1 MPQKIEISHRTIVFT
16 VFFLAFLWLL
26 VQIRQII
33 LALFVAVIFM
43 AALNP
48 LVDRLEKLKLPRVL
62 ATLFIILSIV
72 GGFGVTSGLIISP
85 LIEQTAILV
94 SKFPRDL
101 PYFRVLGFDASAL
114 ISQFVEVGRLP
125 ADLVKLTVGLFSN
138 LVGIFAI
145 FVITFYLLLERKNLD
160 KYLLVLFG
168 EGEEKKAKAVID
180 KIEDKLGGWVRGQ
193 VVLMIIVGILDFVGL
208 KLLGIEF
215 ALPIAILGGLL
226 EIVPNIGP
234 TVAAIPAILAGLT
247 VSLPHAAAAAGWY
260 FLVQQAENTVIVPKV
275 MQKATGIYPLV
286 TILSLAAGFKL
297 GGVIGAI
304 LAVPTFLAFQV
315 ILGEI
320 FSLKR
325 FSEDLIFH

>member
-26 VQIRQII
+26 IQIRQII
-33 LALFVAVIFM
+33 LALFVATILM

-48 LVDRLEKLKLPRVL
+48 LVDKLEKLKLPRVL
-62 ATLFIILSIV
+62 AALLIFIFII
-72 GGFGVTSGLIISP
+72 GGFGVTLGLIISP
-85 LIEQTAILV
+85 LVEQTALLV
-94 SKFPRDL
+94 NKLPANV
-101 PYFRVLGFDASAL
+101 PYFPILGLDGSAL
-114 ISQFVEVGRLP
+114 LGQFVEVGRIP
-125 ADLVKLTVGLFSN
+125 ANLVRLAFGFFSN

-160 KYLLVLFG
+160 KYLVMLFG
-168 EGEEKKAKAVID
+168 EGEEAKAKIVID
-180 KIEDKLGGWVRGQ
+180 KIEEKLGGWVRGQ
-193 VVLMIIVGILDFVGL
+193 IILMLVVGILDFIGL

-234 TVAAIPAILAGLT
+234 TVATVPAVLAGLT

-260 FLVQQAENTVIVPKV
+260 FLVQQAENTIIVPKV
-275 MQKATGIYPLV
+275 MQKATGVYPLV
-286 TILSLAAGFKL
+286 TILALAAGFKL
-297 GGVIGAI
+297 GGVAGAI
-304 LAVPTFLAFQV
+304 LAVPLVLALQV
-315 ILGEI
+315 ILAEV

-325 FSEDLIFH
+325 FSQT

>member
-26 VQIRQII
+26 IQIRQII
-33 LALFVAVIFM
+33 LALFVATILM

-48 LVDRLEKLKLPRVL
+48 LVDKLEKLKLPRVL
-62 ATLFIILSIV
+62 AALLIFIFII
-72 GGFGVTSGLIISP
+72 GGFGVTLGLIISP
-85 LIEQTAILV
+85 LVEQTALLV
-94 SKFPRDL
+94 NKLPANV
-101 PYFRVLGFDASAL
+101 PYFPILGLDGSAL
-114 ISQFVEVGRLP
+114 LGQFVEVGRIP
-125 ADLVKLTVGLFSN
+125 ANLVRLAFGFFSN

-160 KYLLVLFG
+160 KYLVMLFG
-168 EGEEKKAKAVID
+168 EGEEAKAKIVID
-180 KIEDKLGGWVRGQ
+180 KIEEKLGGWVRGQ
-193 VVLMIIVGILDFVGL
+193 IILMLVVGILDFIGL

-234 TVAAIPAILAGLT
+234 TVATVPAILAGLT

-260 FLVQQAENTVIVPKV
+260 FLVQQAENTIIVPKV
-275 MQKATGIYPLV
+275 MQKATGVYPLV
-286 TILSLAAGFKL
+286 TILALAAGFKL
-297 GGVIGAI
+297 GGVAGAI
-304 LAVPTFLAFQV
+304 LAVPLVLALQV
-315 ILGEI
+315 ILAEV

-325 FSEDLIFH
+325 FSQT